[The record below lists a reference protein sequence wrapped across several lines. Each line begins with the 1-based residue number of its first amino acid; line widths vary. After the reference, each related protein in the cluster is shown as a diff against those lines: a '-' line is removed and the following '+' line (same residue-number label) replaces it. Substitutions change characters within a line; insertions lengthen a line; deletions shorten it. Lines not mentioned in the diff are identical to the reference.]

1 MTPPFVRQDVNKRR
15 QRVVA
20 GTKAQ
25 FIPRQCRDFVLTSE
39 RKTLLYYRM
48 DKEREV
54 CRDYE
59 GGEERAGYPGG
70 ENVDEKL

>member
-1 MTPPFVRQDVNKRR
+1 MRQDVNIVNKCR

-25 FIPRQCRDFVLTSE
+25 FIRRQCRDFVLTSE
-39 RKTLLYYRM
+39 RKTLLYYRT
-48 DKEREV
+48 DNEREV

-59 GGEERAGYPGG
+59 GGEERAGHPGG
-70 ENVDEKL
+70 KKM